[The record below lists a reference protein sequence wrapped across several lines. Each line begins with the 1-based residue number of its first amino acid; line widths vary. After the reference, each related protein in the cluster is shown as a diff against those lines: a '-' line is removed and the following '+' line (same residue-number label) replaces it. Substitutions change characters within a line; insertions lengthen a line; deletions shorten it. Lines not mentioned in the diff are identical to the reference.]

1 MALIA
6 CHECGKEIS
15 DKAPACP
22 HCGAPAEARAA
33 VSEREKY
40 AATFPDQD
48 KRPTSPWPAIIS
60 LSILTV
66 IAVSC
71 VNMRKDSGAPAAAS
85 FDWNDALTMCQFAL
99 KKASRDP
106 EKAEVPYV
114 ANQGSGDNYHFAWGA
129 STKMARMRNGL
140 GLEVAA
146 TASCTVSGSQ
156 KRITSLVLDGN
167 TLI

>member
-6 CHECGKEIS
+6 CHECGKQIS
-15 DKAPACP
+15 DKATACP
-22 HCGAPAEARAA
+22 NCGAPPARIQQEHPRPD
-33 VSEREKY
+33 VSPVSK
-40 AATFPDQD
+40 
-48 KRPTSPWPAIIS
+48 KPTSPWPAIIS

-71 VNMRKDSGAPAAAS
+71 VNMRKDSGAPVEAS

-114 ANQGSGDNYHFAWGA
+114 ANQGSGDNYHFTWGA

-140 GLEVAA
+140 GMEVAT
-146 TASCTVSGSQ
+146 TASCTVSGTQ

-167 TLI
+167 TLM